1 MSHNPN
7 IINVKGGGDGSYAGI
22 KKIVILAVTVFV
34 LLLIALNCFTIVTAG
49 HTGVVVTMGSVSES
63 VLTEGLHVKIPFIQ
77 RIVLIDN
84 RVKKAEAECS
94 SASSDLQMVSSVIAI
109 NYKVLNSSSWSV
121 FKNIGTDYEVK
132 VINPAIQECVKA
144 VTANFTAEQLITNRQ
159 LVSDQMSGLLKDKI
173 SSFGFEIQVFNI
185 ISFDFTAEYNAA
197 IEAKQTAEQNALKAE
212 QDLKRIRVEAEQTIA
227 RAQAEAEA
235 YRLKSQEITPEILLM
250 NYIQKWDGRLP
261 TVMSGGDGMI
271 IDISSLLEQIEQS
284 PPAART
290 DVTPAPP
297 QTEEFNLN
305 TGDE

>member
-7 IINVKGGGDGSYAGI
+7 IINVKGGGGGLSFDGI
-22 KKIVILAVTVFV
+22 KKIIILSVTVIV
-34 LLLIALNCFTIVTAG
+34 LLLVALNCFTIVTAG
-49 HTGVVVTMGSVSES
+49 HTGVVVTLGSVSES
-63 VLTEGLHVKIPFIQ
+63 VLSEGFHLKIPFIQ

-109 NYKVLNSSSWSV
+109 NYKVLNSYSWSV
-121 FKNIGTDYEVK
+121 FKNIGTDYETK

-173 SSFGFEIQVFNI
+173 SSFGLEIQVFNI

-212 QDLKRIRVEAEQTIA
+212 QDLKRIKVEAEQTIT
-227 RAQAEAEA
+227 RAEAEAEA

-261 TVMSGGDGMI
+261 SVVSGEGGSMI
-271 IDISSLLEQIEQS
+271 IDISTLLEQISQQPFI
-284 PPAART
+284 PPAPSNDLDSGEQPLSA
-290 DVTPAPP
+290 D
-297 QTEEFNLN
+297 
-305 TGDE
+305 